1 MTVRPAEP
9 GLVPQRV
16 LAEVTGLLVAAT
28 GEDEQWAAAITPASR
43 LEGDLRVES
52 FELTALGALLQD
64 HYGDQVDLSE
74 FVASL
79 DIDQLI
85 DLSVGDLVGYV
96 AVRMRPSAA
105 GAPG

>member
-1 MTVRPAEP
+1 MVRPAEH
-9 GLVPQRV
+9 GLISERV
-16 LAEVTGLLVAAT
+16 LAELTGLLLAAT
-28 GEDEQWAAAITPASR
+28 GEDEQWAAAITAASR
-43 LEGDLRVES
+43 LEGDLQVES

-74 FVASL
+74 FVAGL

-96 AVRMRPSAA
+96 VARTRASA
-105 GAPG
+105 GATG